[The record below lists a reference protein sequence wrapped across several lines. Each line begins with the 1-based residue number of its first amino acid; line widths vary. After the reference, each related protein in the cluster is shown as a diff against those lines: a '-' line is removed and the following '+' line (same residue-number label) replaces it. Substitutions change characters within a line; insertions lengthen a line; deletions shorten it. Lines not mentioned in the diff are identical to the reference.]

1 MFTSAVAA
9 NGRNPGGS
17 ADFCLI
23 RGELGTGCGEGKSL
37 EHPPGHAGRETGG
50 ATESALGD
58 FASGTCGLR
67 CSVLIFQLGLV
78 LFIAGIWRVVSPVT
92 HPVRR
97 AAAWVNDL

>member
-9 NGRNPGGS
+9 NGRNPGDS

-50 ATESALGD
+50 QQRALWV
-58 FASGTCGLR
+58 T
-67 CSVLIFQLGLV
+67 
-78 LFIAGIWRVVSPVT
+78 SPRGPADYVA
-92 HPVRR
+92 RF
-97 AAAWVNDL
+97 